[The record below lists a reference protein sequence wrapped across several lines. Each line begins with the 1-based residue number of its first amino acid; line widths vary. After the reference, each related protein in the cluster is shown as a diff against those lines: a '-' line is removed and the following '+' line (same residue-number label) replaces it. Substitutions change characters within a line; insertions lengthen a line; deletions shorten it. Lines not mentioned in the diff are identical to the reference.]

1 MKPFGGTG
9 KERSGQG
16 DSTGRGPSLEVQT
29 GPEATERN
37 RDLILM
43 LMGLFV
49 IREGNV
55 VLDLSQKKMTW
66 VEI

>member
-29 GPEATERN
+29 GPKATERN
-37 RDLILM
+37 RDLILV
-43 LMGLFV
+43 LMGLSV
-49 IREGNV
+49 IRESNMV
-55 VLDLSQKKMTW
+55 
-66 VEI
+66 